1 MRIPSAIV
9 PLAIL
14 VAIIGGG
21 IVAAR
26 APHMLNAPVHDELTL
41 AAPSGVQIAGH
52 PQPRWAVDP
61 GQPGTNLPPAGRS
74 LLDFA
79 LATERDGAASHDIP
93 FPFEALI
100 RRIQERGGCDD
111 ADAPCMRQVL
121 IPLGRS
127 LQRTAAAPDFF
138 AYPRVVVAFDRE
150 GKAHAA
156 DGLMLKDR
164 LYLGY
169 QEKADLI
176 EAISYN
182 EAAGR
187 FEFQL
192 VKDYRAGGTPRV
204 VYASRMVC
212 MSCHQ
217 NGAPLFSRQQ
227 WDETNANPQVAAL
240 LERTAARVHGFPA
253 RRGIEVPN
261 AIDDAVHRANLLPVY
276 QMLWRQ
282 ACGEHDPEARQCKLA
297 ALTAALQYGLSG
309 ERSFDTRATAFR
321 RAVLPLLQN
330 AAAVRWR
337 EGLAIPNP
345 EVPNRDAL
353 RFAQGET
360 GVAMTHVSAAFEPLA
375 PRAPLEV
382 WYAGAEMTN
391 RFVAGLAQF
400 FSAQDWR
407 ALDEKLRLRSADVV
421 EATARCRLNIGGD
434 IVRFHCFPTGAIGAS
449 IDGRITTRGGRV
461 ESGLI
466 DTLAVAGTQPL
477 PLLDVDQG
485 TLERS
490 ADVSTLR
497 FAATADGRN
506 ARLPDGN
513 AVERIELRWRGA
525 QFADATVAVRQDFAP
540 LREALG
546 ALAADASAPAPWLKE
561 PFARA
566 SVMAALDAAL
576 QSVQTARCCLDTSRL
591 PPAVENSE
599 AVPASQMPAAIALFE
614 RPCAACHRTPER
626 TPANFLH
633 GDAKRVQAAL
643 EACAPRIFVRLSMW
657 QVSADQR
664 AKTPMP
670 PARAAYDGMAVEREM
685 AAHPETISALKSA
698 TGRMLR
704 AQSGRVPKLNEL
716 LADGYENLRP
726 CLPPGS

>member
-14 VAIIGGG
+14 VAIVGGG

-26 APHMLNAPVHDELTL
+26 APHMLKAPAHDELTL
-41 AAPSGVQIAGH
+41 AAPAVVQIAGH

-79 LATERDGAASHDIP
+79 LASERDGAAAYDVP

-100 RRIQERGGCDD
+100 RRIQERAGCND
-111 ADAPCMRQVL
+111 ADAPCTRQVL

-127 LQRTAAAPDFF
+127 LQRTAAEPDFF

-150 GKAHAA
+150 GKPA
-156 DGLMLKDR
+156 DGDGLLLKDR

-176 EAISYN
+176 EVISYN

-192 VKDYRAGGTPRV
+192 VKDYRAGGSPRV
-204 VYASRMVC
+204 VYAGRMVC

-240 LERTAARVHGFPA
+240 LERTASKFHGFPA
-253 RRGIEVPN
+253 RRGIEVAN

-309 ERSFDTRATAFR
+309 ERSFDTRAAAFR

-337 EGLAIPNP
+337 QGLAIPNP

-353 RFAQGET
+353 RFAQGES
-360 GVAMTHVSAAFEPLA
+360 GVAMTHVSAAFEPLV
-375 PRAPLEV
+375 PRAPLEI
-382 WYAGAEMTN
+382 WYAGSEMTN

-407 ALDEKLRLRSADVV
+407 ALDEKLRLRSANVV
-421 EATARCRLNIGGD
+421 EATGRCRLSIGSD
-434 IVRFHCFPTGAIGAS
+434 IVRFHCWPTGAAGAA
-449 IDGRITTRGGRV
+449 IDGRITTRAGRV
-461 ESGLI
+461 ESGLL
-466 DTLAVAGTQPL
+466 DTLGVADAQPL
-477 PLLDVDQG
+477 PLLDVAQG

-490 ADVSTLR
+490 GEISTLR
-497 FAATADGRN
+497 FAPTAGGRN

-513 AVERIELRWRGA
+513 AVERIELRWRGV
-525 QFADATVAVRQDFAP
+525 QFADATVVVRQDFTP
-540 LREALG
+540 LREALL
-546 ALAADASAPAPWLKE
+546 ALAADAGAPAPWLNE
-561 PFARA
+561 PLARA

-576 QSVQTARCCLDTSRL
+576 ESVQTARCCLDASRL
-591 PPAVENSE
+591 APAVENSE
-599 AVPASQMPAAIALFE
+599 PAPASHMPAAAALFE

-626 TPANFLH
+626 TPPNFLH

-657 QVSADQR
+657 QVSADKR

-670 PARAAYDGMAVEREM
+670 PALASHDGMGVERERP
-685 AAHPETISALKSA
+685 AQPQTISALKNA
-698 TGRMLR
+698 TGRMLH

-716 LADGYENLRP
+716 LAGGYENLRP